1 MGCAYIILQSCV
13 FDYTITKKKKKTNV
27 LQKEKEVTLM
37 EYICEKNIVDW
48 ESNHIDIIRIESCRN
63 YLGKSDS
70 FQEQHT

>member
-1 MGCAYIILQSCV
+1 VYQITQSQ
-13 FDYTITKKKKKTNV
+13 KKGKTNV